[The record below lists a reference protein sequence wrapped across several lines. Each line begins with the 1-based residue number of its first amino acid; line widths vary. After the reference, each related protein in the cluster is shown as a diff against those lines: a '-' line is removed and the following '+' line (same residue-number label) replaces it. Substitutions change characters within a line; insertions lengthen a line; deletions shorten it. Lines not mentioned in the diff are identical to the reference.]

1 MAELHIHANRWKP
14 EQSEALEGVRIMVVE
29 DEVLIAMEIQA
40 TLEDGGAEV
49 LGPFHSLA
57 SALDCADNGHF
68 SAAVLDMRIGR
79 DSITPVARRL
89 VARGIPFLFY
99 SGQPL
104 SDPVRAEWPNSLTI
118 SKPASANTLVQA
130 VASLIDSG
138 TRAAARG

>member
-1 MAELHIHANRWKP
+1 MTELYIHANRWKP
-14 EQSEALEGVRIMVVE
+14 ERSAALEGSRIMVVE

-49 LGPFHSLA
+49 LGPYHTLA
-57 SALDCADNGHF
+57 SALDCADHEHF

-89 VARGIPFLFY
+89 MARGIPFLFY

-118 SKPASANTLVQA
+118 SKPASANTLIQA
-130 VASLIDSG
+130 VASLLESDSR
-138 TRAAARG
+138 TAARG